1 MFLKL
6 KGSEIK
12 IEAPKIELRRAE
24 SIFFSVTLFSSS
36 IVVWTEFTFED
47 TTNTPN
53 EKF

>member
-12 IEAPKIELRRAE
+12 IEAPKNKNYGGQNP
-24 SIFFSVTLFSSS
+24 FFFCLFSSS